1 MTTGVLT
8 LALGALLILV
18 AILGGGFEIKELKV
32 PKVGRLARTMS
43 AFAGL
48 FFICLGLGI
57 DTPQSEAKKED
68 PKPVEFTVYDQLGE
82 SQITEQVTL
91 LIDGKMKGQLTVD
104 LKNPNAMMTITLP
117 GPGRYSYA
125 IEASTTIQVQGQY
138 YERSGAGQG
147 MIEAGSGKEF
157 EVEGNP
163 GADPFVVALVER
175 RQSQAQLLQSPPS
188 F

>member
-18 AILGGGFEIKELKV
+18 AILGGGFEVKELKV
-32 PKVGRLARTMS
+32 PKVGRLARIIS
-43 AFAGL
+43 AFTGL
-48 FFICLGLGI
+48 FFIFVGLGI
-57 DTPQSEAKKED
+57 DTPQSAAKKED
-68 PKPVEFTVYDQLGE
+68 PKPVEFTVYDQLGD

-104 LKNPNAMMTITLP
+104 LKNPKTMLTIMLP
-117 GPGRYSYA
+117 EKGRYSYT
-125 IEASTTIQVQGQY
+125 IEASTTIQVQGTY

-147 MIEAGSGKEF
+147 MIDASSGKEF
-157 EVEGNP
+157 EVAGDP
-163 GADPFVVALVER
+163 GTDPFVVSLVER
-175 RQSQAQLLQSPPS
+175 QQSQSRVSQSPSS